1 MFTDIQYK
9 PTNAH
14 DLESIIKL
22 LYHAI
27 NQENVDQCDVDV
39 CQLNDVIA
47 WWNEAFKDSSWLSYL
62 NAARQENSEAMI
74 KIIEQCFSTK

>member
-47 WWNEAFKDSSWLSYL
+47 W
-62 NAARQENSEAMI
+62 
-74 KIIEQCFSTK
+74 